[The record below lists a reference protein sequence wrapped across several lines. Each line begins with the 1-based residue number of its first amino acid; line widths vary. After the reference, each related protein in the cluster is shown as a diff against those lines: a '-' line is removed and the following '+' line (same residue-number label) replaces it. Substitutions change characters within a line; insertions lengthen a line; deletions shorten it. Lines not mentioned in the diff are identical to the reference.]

1 MSDRQ
6 GSLPHIGAIHR
17 IEDAGDIRAVVIEF
31 VPGDTLADRLAAR
44 GPPPIDRSP
53 RSPRKSPRRALTAGA

>member
-1 MSDRQ
+1 MLDRQ
-6 GSLPHIGAIHR
+6 ASLPHIGAIHG
-17 IEDAGDIRAVVIEF
+17 IEDAGNIRAVVIEY
-31 VPGDTLADRLAAR
+31 TLADRLAAR